1 VQLEV
6 LAGAPVTIEG
16 LDEAPL
22 LDVGSGQAITLEL
35 GAEQGLPG
43 LSVGAEQ
50 PIALIV
56 APAPILTI
64 EVGQV
69 LTLDIGAEQGLPGP
83 PGAGGG
89 EPAQR
94 VDYTGARYWYLGYSD
109 HIVRVDQ
116 GVSPPTTGRA
126 DSTDWAGRV
135 GLEYA

>member
-1 VQLEV
+1 MQLEV
-6 LAGAPVTIEG
+6 QTGSPITLTDLDAAPFVEVGVGRQVAIVGLDAAPV
-16 LDEAPL
+16 
-22 LDVGSGQAITLEL
+22 
-35 GAEQGLPG
+35 

-94 VDYTGARYWYLGYSD
+94 ADYTGARYWYLGYSD